1 MTLNFVVNVKLEKDW
16 ENEQRR
22 LKLAVRQTSFLA
34 VGGALKAM
42 FWQHQAEKGIPRNPI
57 PHNK

>member
-1 MTLNFVVNVKLEKDW
+1 MTLNFVINVKLEKDW

-42 FWQHQAEKGIPRNPI
+42 F
-57 PHNK
+57 